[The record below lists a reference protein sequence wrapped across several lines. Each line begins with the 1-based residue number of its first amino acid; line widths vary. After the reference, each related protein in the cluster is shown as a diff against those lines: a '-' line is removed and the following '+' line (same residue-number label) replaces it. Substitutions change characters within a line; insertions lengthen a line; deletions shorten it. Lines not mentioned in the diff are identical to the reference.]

1 MLFGMCN
8 SPATFQ
14 NMINTILVPLID
26 KNLVLVY
33 IDDILIY
40 AADKKTLCKTT
51 RQVFKLLKEHDLYLK
66 PEKCEFEKQE
76 LKYLGYIISPNKV
89 HMDPTKL
96 KGRIDWET
104 SKTL

>member
-1 MLFGMCN
+1 MM
-8 SPATFQ
+8 
-14 NMINTILVPLID
+14 NTILAPLID

-33 IDDILIY
+33 MDDILIH
-40 AADKKTLCKTT
+40 AADKKTLYKIT

-76 LKYLGYIISPNKV
+76 LKYLGYAISPNKV

-96 KGRIDWET
+96 KGIINWET
-104 SKTL
+104 PKIL

>member
-1 MLFGMCN
+1 MCN

-14 NMINTILVPLID
+14 NIMNTILAPLID

-33 IDDILIY
+33 MDDILIH
-40 AADKKTLCKTT
+40 AADKKTLHKTT
-51 RQVFKLLKEHDLYLK
+51 QQVFKLLKEHNLYLK

-89 HMDPTKL
+89 RMDPTKL
-96 KGRIDWET
+96 NVMNRP
-104 SKTL
+104 